1 MSSSSNTE
9 MGEANR
15 PRRRGRRQLQSRKH
29 SDEQINQSLEVLGFK
44 SWQDLETKGKNK
56 ALISI
61 CLRN

>member
-1 MSSSSNTE
+1 MSSSSNKE
-9 MGEANR
+9 MGESNG
-15 PRRRGRRQLQSRKH
+15 PRRRGRRQSRKH
-29 SDEQINQSLEVLGFK
+29 SDELINQSLEVLGFK

>member
-1 MSSSSNTE
+1 